1 MPTFQYR
8 AVTAQG
14 ALEAGVAEAPS
25 LEVLFTQ
32 LRRRQLRPIEAGA
45 VATTAPRAR
54 RHLPRRALPKLF
66 GELAVMLEAG
76 IALDHAVAVQA
87 EDAEDRRT
95 QEVLQRVHRQIREG
109 APLSQ
114 ALSNCEPAFP
124 PMAMAMAAA
133 GETHGRP
140 AAALKRLAD
149 ALERAE
155 ALRSSLVSALI
166 YPTMLLL
173 IALGVISL
181 MLFWVVPQ
189 FEGLFSDA
197 RASLPP
203 MTRIVLGVSHFAR
216 AYWLCGLVVMISVA
230 FAIWRLLK
238 RPDLRRWVDRTALTI
253 PRLGLL
259 LSMGELARFFRVLG
273 SMVEGGVALPLA
285 LSISERSLSNSHIRA
300 AVAQV
305 TKGLREGGELTGP
318 LAATGVLPRRAVS
331 YLRTGEATAQLP
343 MMLTRLADTL
353 DRDVKTGV
361 DRMVVILTPLLTVI
375 MGAIVATVVASI
387 MTAILGF
394 DDLALSK

>member
-14 ALEAGVAEAPS
+14 ALEAGVAEAAS
-25 LEVLFTQ
+25 LDLLFAQ
-32 LRRRQLRPIEAGA
+32 LRRRQLKPIEAGV
-45 VATTAPRAR
+45 VASAPTRSAKR
-54 RHLPRRALPKLF
+54 LPRRLLPKLF

-76 IALDHAVAVQA
+76 ITLDQAVAVLA
-87 EDAEDRRT
+87 DDAEDRRT
-95 QEVLQRVHRQIREG
+95 QNVLQRVHALIREG
-109 APLSQ
+109 APLSK
-114 ALSNCEPAFP
+114 ALSDCAPAFP
-124 PMAMAMAAA
+124 PMATAMAAA
-133 GETHGRP
+133 GEANGRP
-140 AAALKRLAD
+140 AAALKRSAD

-155 ALRSSLVSALI
+155 ALRSSLVSAAI
-166 YPTMLLL
+166 YPIMLLV
-173 IALGVISL
+173 IAAGVISL

-197 RASLPP
+197 SAALPP
-203 MTRIVLGVSHFAR
+203 MTRIVLGASHLAR
-216 AYWLCGLVVMISVA
+216 SYWLIGVAVLVGLA
-230 FAIWRLLK
+230 LTGWRLMK
-238 RPDLRRWVDRTALTI
+238 RPDLRRWADRTALAI
-253 PRLGLL
+253 PRFGLL

-273 SMVEGGVALPLA
+273 SMVEAGVALPLA
-285 LSISERSLSNSHIRA
+285 LALAERSLTNTHICA
-300 AVAQV
+300 AVSRV
-305 TKGLREGGELTGP
+305 TQGLREGGELTGP

-343 MMLTRLADTL
+343 MMLTRLADAL

-361 DRMVVILTPLLTVI
+361 DRMVVVLTPLLTVV